1 MRPSRLIGNLP
12 RVGIE
17 IEISRWMEQSNGTS
31 VEEWEEVRNLKT
43 AGLVQLGLMPDEH
56 QVETFPYHSK
66 FHTWNC
72 SCNSCEGWVNAN
84 ADPYP
89 VQFAL
94 KYDGT
99 LPLTGGEYISTP
111 FSINQRNWQSFFQG
125 WKTITD
131 GAIPDT
137 SVLSKQGPPASPSV
151 HVHASCENQDYNAPT
166 ADEFRTTF
174 APEITLL
181 AGAANIDPRPMKYR
195 SLTGNG
201 NEHHKYMNIQHM
213 RKFDEDGM
221 PASVNGMYVY
231 SGPHIELRTWE
242 PYYDD
247 DRYIEGAVHAT
258 AAIAQ
263 LMSSGTFSKKLIGLT
278 YLKPH
283 NRPKLQDNWNM
294 VVAAVVEDYYR
305 MLQHALNTV
314 TYLVNDYDA
323 ANAVN
328 WLFDEAAERWL

>member
-17 IEISRWMEQSNGTS
+17 IEISRWIEQSEDES
-31 VEEWEEVRNLKT
+31 LEEWDEVRNLKT
-43 AGLVQLGLMPDEH
+43 AGLVQLGMMPDEH
-56 QVETFPYHSK
+56 QVETFPYHTK

-72 SCNSCEGWVNAN
+72 SCNSCEGWVKEG

-111 FSINQRNWQSFFQG
+111 FDINQRNWQSFFQG

-131 GAIPDT
+131 GAIADT
-137 SVLSKQGPPASPSV
+137 NIASKQGPPASPSV
-151 HVHASCENQDYNAPT
+151 HVHASCENTDYIAQVAN
-166 ADEFRTTF
+166 DFRELF

-181 AGAANIDPRPMKYR
+181 AGAADIVPRPMKYR
-195 SLTGNG
+195 SVTGSG
-201 NEHHKYMNIQHM
+201 NEHHKYMNVTHM

-221 PASVNGMYVY
+221 PVNVGGVYVY

-242 PYYDD
+242 PYYGD

-278 YLKPH
+278 YLKPST
-283 NRPKLQDNWNM
+283 RPPANDSWAY
-294 VVAAVVEDYYR
+294 VVTAVNHEYYR